1 MKKIIVPID
10 FSKYSEYAL
19 ETSAALAKKHNAQII
34 VIHMLELSEAVL
46 SVSGTETQN
55 ETLFMLKLAS
65 KKFEEFLQKD
75 YLEGIEI
82 ETIIK
87 HHKVFDEL
95 DQVAKDIGADLI
107 VMGSHGHSR
116 QEGIF
121 SGSNTAKVVRHSNIP
136 VLIVKSKLT
145 NVDFDNVVYAT
156 DFSEESIPAFKK
168 ALDLLSAMNSET
180 TLLHVNLP
188 YSNFQSTT
196 EIKEQAKNF
205 LEKADGN
212 LNRLPEIEYISD
224 YSVEAG
230 ILSYADNSKVDMITI
245 STHGRTGLVHFF
257 GGSISEDL
265 VHHSTLPVLAFKM

>member
-19 ETSAALAKKHNAQII
+19 ETSAALAKKYNAQII

-55 ETLFMLKLAS
+55 ETIFMLKLAS

-121 SGSNTAKVVRHSNIP
+121 SGSNTAKVVRHSNVP

-145 NVDFDNVVYAT
+145 NVDFDKVVYAT

-168 ALDLLSAMNSET
+168 ALDLLSTMNSET

-212 LNRLPEIEYISD
+212 LNRLHTIEYISD

-230 ILSYADNSKVDMITI
+230 ILSYANNTNMDMIAM

-265 VHHSTLPVLAFKM
+265 VHHATLPVLAFKM

>member
-19 ETSAALAKKHNAQII
+19 ETSAALAKKHNAQIT

-46 SVSGTETQN
+46 SASGTETQT

-75 YLEGIEI
+75 YLEGVEV

-87 HHKVFDEL
+87 HHKVFNEL
-95 DQVAKDIGADLI
+95 DQVAKEIGADLI
-107 VMGSHGHSR
+107 VMGSHGHSS

-121 SGSNTAKVVRHSNIP
+121 SGSNTAKVVRHSDIP
-136 VLIVKSKLT
+136 VLIVKSKVT
-145 NVDFDNVVYAT
+145 NVDFDKVVYAT
-156 DFSEESIPAFKK
+156 DFSEKSIPAFKK
-168 ALDLLSAMNSET
+168 ALELLSTMHSEV

-188 YSNFQSTT
+188 YSSFQSTT
-196 EIKEQAKNF
+196 EINEQAKNF

-212 LNRLPEIEYISD
+212 LNRLDAIKYISD
-224 YSVEAG
+224 YTVEAG
-230 ILSYADNSKVDMITI
+230 ILSYADNSKMDMIAMT
-245 STHGRTGLVHFF
+245 THGRTGLVHFF

-265 VHHSTLPVLAFKM
+265 VHHSNVPVLAFKM